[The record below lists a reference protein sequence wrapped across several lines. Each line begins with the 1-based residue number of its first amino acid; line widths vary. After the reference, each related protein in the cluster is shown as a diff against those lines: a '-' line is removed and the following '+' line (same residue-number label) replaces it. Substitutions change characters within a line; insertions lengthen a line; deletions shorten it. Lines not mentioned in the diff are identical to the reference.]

1 GEETIYSI
9 REKLWEHLIKLE
21 ISFFDKNNTGEL
33 MSRITG
39 DTSVIN
45 SFISERAPT
54 SVGSIIT
61 LIGSIIF
68 LFVLDWKLTLLA
80 FTIMPIFIIILIPL
94 SRAIGNISEETQY
107 QVAKFNNILSK
118 SLYNIR
124 LIKASS
130 YEEVEINNARN
141 NLRHIYNLGLKES
154 KIRSILSPISSLLM
168 MITAFILLGY
178 GGLRVSNDQM
188 TAGTLVAM
196 IFYIL
201 KLTEPVLNLSLF
213 LTDYHESIGASRRIF
228 EIYSEKTEKIG
239 FDFDIIKEEGR
250 IEFQNVSFSYD
261 NHKNILN
268 NLSFSIEKGSF
279 TALVGPSGSG
289 KTTILNL
296 IERFYEPTQGDI
308 LFSNKKINE
317 YNLQSWREHIGLVM
331 QNNTIIPGT
340 IKENLLYGINR
351 KVTDDE
357 IISATQNANC
367 YEFIMNLPKSFD
379 SYVGEQGI
387 KLSGGQKQ
395 RIEIARIFL
404 KNPPLLIFDEATS
417 SLDSDSEQKI
427 QDSIYLLSNR
437 KTVLAIAHRLS
448 TIRKAD
454 KIIFLDD
461 GKITG
466 YGSHEYLMKN
476 HKKFYDFVQKQ
487 STMV

>member
-1 GEETIYSI
+1 
-9 REKLWEHLIKLE
+9 
-21 ISFFDKNNTGEL
+21 
-33 MSRITG
+33 
-39 DTSVIN
+39 
-45 SFISERAPT
+45 
-54 SVGSIIT
+54 
-61 LIGSIIF
+61 
-68 LFVLDWKLTLLA
+68 
-80 FTIMPIFIIILIPL
+80 
-94 SRAIGNISEETQY
+94 
-107 QVAKFNNILSK
+107 
-118 SLYNIR
+118 
-124 LIKASS
+124 
-130 YEEVEINNARN
+130 
-141 NLRHIYNLGLKES
+141 
-154 KIRSILSPISSLLM
+154 
-168 MITAFILLGY
+168 
-178 GGLRVSNDQM
+178 
-188 TAGTLVAM
+188 
-196 IFYIL
+196 
-201 KLTEPVLNLSLF
+201 
-213 LTDYHESIGASRRIF
+213 
-228 EIYSEKTEKIG
+228 
-239 FDFDIIKEEGR
+239 
-250 IEFQNVSFSYD
+250 
-261 NHKNILN
+261 
-268 NLSFSIEKGSF
+268 LSFSIEKGSF